1 MEENGVRNYL
11 EFGEHPQTRKYVQ
24 KTITEHKNDAQ
35 NIWHVFPWIS
45 VMAEGKHFFV

>member
-11 EFGEHPQTRKYVQ
+11 EFREHPQTRKYVQ
-24 KTITEHKNDAQ
+24 KTVAKHENYAQ
-35 NIWHVFPWIS
+35 NIMYVFPWIS